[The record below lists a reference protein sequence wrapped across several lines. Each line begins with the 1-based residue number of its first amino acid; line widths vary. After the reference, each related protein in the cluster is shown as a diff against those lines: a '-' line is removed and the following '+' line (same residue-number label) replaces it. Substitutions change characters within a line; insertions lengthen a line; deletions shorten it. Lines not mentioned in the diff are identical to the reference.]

1 MNRKM
6 IFLDIDSTLYSHKTW
21 SIPHS
26 ASEACRRAQD
36 QGHILF
42 LCSGRSPLQ
51 TGEFRRLDW
60 IKGQV
65 CCDGAYAEAEGKVI
79 FRHPLEDGSAA
90 YLNELAEACRAN
102 LSMHGLDENFTNT
115 GGLAFY
121 REWFAELAMQWKKL
135 GRKGELPKLP
145 QLYEKAYQEQP
156 IYMVDVFF
164 RKDSDRDSF
173 VKGLEG
179 RYSWA
184 GILSTAENSLMG
196 GEITAPGIHKG
207 TGMLKAAAYYGISQ
221 ADTIAFGDS
230 ANDTEMLKAAG
241 VGVAMGNGA
250 AAAKEAADWVTDD
263 IEEDGL
269 AHAFMKLGLNG

>member
-26 ASEACRRAQD
+26 AAEACRKAQEH
-36 QGHILF
+36 GHLLF

-51 TGEFRRLDW
+51 TGEFRRLDY
-60 IKGQV
+60 ISGQV

-79 FRHPLEDGSAA
+79 FRHPLEEGSAA
-90 YLNELAEACRAN
+90 YLNELAEMCRAN

-145 QLYEKAYQEQP
+145 QLYEKAYQGQP

-179 RYSWA
+179 RFSWA
-184 GILSTAENSLMG
+184 GMLSTAENSLMG

-207 TGMLKAAAYYGISQ
+207 TGMLKAAEYYGISQ

-230 ANDTEMLKAAG
+230 APVGEVMQAAG
-241 VGVAMGNGA
+241 VGVAIGKRCVVETG
-250 AAAKEAADWVTDD
+250 EREW
-263 IEEDGL
+263 I
-269 AHAFMKLGLNG
+269 